1 LDVAGIDILCQDIQ
15 RPLNEQ
21 GGAIVE
27 VNAAPG
33 LRMHLHPTDGQPRQ
47 VGVPIVEM
55 LYPGDSP
62 ARIPIIAITGT
73 NGKTTVTR
81 LVSHMYETAR
91 RVVGMTCTDGAY
103 IKEERIIKGDCSGPR
118 SAQAILLHPRVEV
131 AVLETA
137 RGGILR
143 EGLAFDRCAVGVVTN
158 VASDHLGL
166 RGVNTLEEIARVKQV
181 VIESVSKDGA
191 AVLNADDPLVAEMA
205 AATEARVVY
214 FSRDAHNHV
223 LTAHLAEEGWGV
235 FVEDGMIVLATG
247 ATRVELVELERVPFT
262 MGGKIPFQVMNA
274 LAATAAAWAAALN
287 PAMIVRALT
296 TFKTDMAMTPG
307 RFNVYDLNGVQVI
320 VDYAHN
326 AAAMAALGEALE
338 ALGPSKTV
346 MALTLPGDRRDED
359 LIATTEATIP
369 FVDAYVLYEDA
380 DPRGRDENEIPKLI
394 RSHLPAKVPCKFA
407 ADRRQAILKAWR
419 KVQPGDRLI
428 VIYDENIDEVVEIL
442 HTLAESITEDAA
454 CDSPLILE
462 LAEPPGEAVGFPA
475 LLGVSGSNSG
485 KERS

>member
-1 LDVAGIDILCQDIQ
+1 
-15 RPLNEQ
+15 
-21 GGAIVE
+21 
-27 VNAAPG
+27 
-33 LRMHLHPTDGQPRQ
+33 MHLHPTDGQPRQ

-91 RVVGMTCTDGAY
+91 RVVGMTSTDGTY
-103 IKEERIIKGDCSGPR
+103 IKQERIIKGDCSGPR

-143 EGLAFDRCAVGVVTN
+143 EGLAFDRCAVGLVTN

-166 RGVNTLEEIARVKQV
+166 RGINTLEEIARVKQV
-181 VIESVSKDGA
+181 VIEAVSKDGA

-205 AATEARVVY
+205 AATDARVVY
-214 FSRDAHNHV
+214 FSRDPHNHV

-235 FVEDGMIVLATG
+235 FVEDDMIVLATG
-247 ATRVELVELERVPFT
+247 PTRVELVELERVPFT

-274 LAATAAAWAAALN
+274 LAATAAAWATGLN

-296 TFKTDMAMTPG
+296 TFKTDLSMTPG
-307 RFNVYDLNGVQVI
+307 RFNVYELNGIQVI

-326 AAAMAALGEALE
+326 AAAMAALGEAVE
-338 ALGPSKTV
+338 ALGPRKTV
-346 MALTLPGDRRDED
+346 MVLTLPGNRRDED

-369 FVDAYVLYEDA
+369 FVDTYVLYDDA
-380 DPRGRDENEIPKLI
+380 DPRGRDQNEIPKLI
-394 RSHLPAKVPCKFA
+394 RSHLPAKSPCKFA
-407 ADRRQAILKAWR
+407 ADKRQAILKAWR
-419 KVQPGDRLI
+419 KVQPGDRLV
-428 VIYDENIDEVVEIL
+428 VIYDENVDEVVEIL
-442 HTLAESITEDAA
+442 HALAESVTEDAA
-454 CDSPLILE
+454 CDSPIILE
-462 LAEPPGEAVGFPA
+462 LAEPGGERVEFPA
-475 LLGVSGSNSG
+475 LLGVSAANDK
-485 KERS
+485 KER